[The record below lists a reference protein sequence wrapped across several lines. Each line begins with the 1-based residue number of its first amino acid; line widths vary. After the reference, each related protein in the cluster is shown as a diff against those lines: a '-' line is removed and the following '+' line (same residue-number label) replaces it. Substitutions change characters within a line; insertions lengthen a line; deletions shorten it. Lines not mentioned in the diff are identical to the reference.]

1 MASPLRPAATGHW
14 ACQLFKVTISLKGAL
29 MGSSEIL
36 YWDHGCFLHQ
46 PVVRVPSVEILV
58 RMVKEEEMESL

>member
-1 MASPLRPAATGHW
+1 MTSPLRPAATAHW

-36 YWDHGCFLHQ
+36 LGPRMFSSSAL
-46 PVVRVPSVEILV
+46 VVRVPSVKILV
-58 RMVKEEEMESL
+58 RMVKEEETESL